1 MKKAVYA
8 GSFDPITNGHL
19 WMAKE
24 GARMFNK
31 LVVSIGVNPDKKC
44 TFSLEERLDMLKNTL
59 KDFRNVKVGSFSNQ
73 FLAKYAASI
82 NAEYLLRG
90 IRTEGD
96 YQYERT
102 MRHINSDMNPDIVT
116 VYLMPPREI
125 VEVSSSMVKSM
136 IGPEGWE
143 EAIKSYVP
151 EYVYGKLLEK
161 FKANPA
167 Q

>member
-19 WMAKE
+19 WMVKE
-24 GARMFNK
+24 GAGLFDK
-31 LVVSIGVNPDKKC
+31 LFVSIGINPDKRN
-44 TFSLEERLDMLKNTL
+44 TFSLEERLDMLKKAL
-59 KDFRNVKVGSFSNQ
+59 KDYRNVKVGSFTNQ
-73 FLAKYAASI
+73 FLAKYASSV

-102 MRHINSDMNPDIVT
+102 MRHINSDMNPSIVT
-116 VYLMPPREI
+116 VYMMPPREI
-125 VEVSSSMVKSM
+125 VEVSSSMVKGM

-143 EAIKSYVP
+143 DAIRSYVP
-151 EYVYGKLLEK
+151 EYVYGKLIEK
-161 FKANPA
+161 FKANRTC
-167 Q
+167 

>member
-8 GSFDPITNGHL
+8 GTFDPITNGHL

-24 GARMFNK
+24 GARMFDR
-31 LVVSIGVNPDKKC
+31 LVVSIGENPKKTC
-44 TFSLEERLDMLKNTL
+44 TFSLEERLDMLKKTL
-59 KDFRNVKVGSFSNQ
+59 KEFRNVKVDSYSNQ
-73 FLAKYAASI
+73 YLANYATSI
-82 NAEYLLRG
+82 SAEYLLRG

-102 MRHINSDMNPDIVT
+102 MRHINSDMNSDIVT

-125 VEVSSSMVKSM
+125 VEVSSSMVKGL

-143 EAIKSYVP
+143 DAIRSYVP
-151 EYVYGKLLEK
+151 EYV
-161 FKANPA
+161 
-167 Q
+167 